1 MKTMTTASWPRRPRF
16 PNLCTGLALTAGLL
30 LVQGT
35 SVLADDYRLDVLD
48 KLRIRVVEWQTAEGA
63 VRDWSAIS
71 GDYAVGAAGQ
81 ISLPLVGELPVS
93 GKTTAEVAQE
103 IGVRMQKLFALRD
116 LPSASVELAQY
127 RPIFVA
133 GEVQTPG
140 EYPFAPNM
148 TVLKAIS
155 LGGGL
160 RRGDTGQRFARDFIR
175 ADGDASV
182 LIAERNRLLARRARL
197 QAEIAGQDSITM
209 PKELNEAP
217 EAAILLDSETQLM
230 KSRDRRQK
238 VQLKALADLKTLLQT
253 EIASL
258 DKKSE
263 TQTRQLGL
271 VADDLKKVDSLA
283 ERGLTISSRK
293 LTLEQRTAD
302 LQAALLDIDTAA
314 LKAKQDATKAAQD
327 ETNLIND
334 WDATLAQEMQNTESE
349 LEAVTLKLETS
360 QKLMS
365 EALMQSAD
373 AGAMK
378 RDASGADVTYVILR
392 EKDGRPTEIPATE
405 TTQILPGDV
414 IKVGYNVAM
423 R

>member
-1 MKTMTTASWPRRPRF
+1 M
-16 PNLCTGLALTAGLL
+16 LAAGLL
-30 LVQGT
+30 LAQGT
-35 SVLADDYRLDVLD
+35 SALAEDYRLDVLD
-48 KLRIRVVEWQTAEGA
+48 KLRIRVVEWQTTEGA

-103 IGVRMQKLFALRD
+103 IGLRMQKLFALRD
-116 LPSASVELAQY
+116 LPTASVELAQY

-148 TVLKAIS
+148 TVLKAVS

-160 RRGDTGQRFARDFIR
+160 RRADPGQRFARDFIR

-182 LIAERNRLLARRARL
+182 LVAERNRLLARRARL
-197 QAEIAGQDSITM
+197 QAEIAEQDSITM
-209 PKELNEAP
+209 PKELDQAP
-217 EAAILLDSETQLM
+217 EAAILLDSETELM

-263 TQTRQLGL
+263 TQTRQLSL
-271 VADDLKKVDSLA
+271 VEDDLKKVDSLA

-302 LQAALLDIDTAA
+302 LQAALLDIDTAT

-360 QKLMS
+360 RKLMS
-365 EALMQSAD
+365 EALLQSAD
-373 AGAMK
+373 AGATN
-378 RDASGADVTYVILR
+378 RDPSGADATYVILR

>member
-1 MKTMTTASWPRRPRF
+1 MTTVTTAGKPRRFRV
-16 PNLCTGLALTAGLL
+16 LAYARGVVAAAALL
-30 LVQGT
+30 LGPAA
-35 SVLADDYRLDVLD
+35 SAFGDDYKLDVLD
-48 KLRIRVVEWQTAEGA
+48 KLRIRVVEWQTAEGS
-63 VRDWSAIS
+63 VRDWSALS
-71 GDYAVGAAGQ
+71 GEYAVGVSGA

-93 GKTTAEVAQE
+93 GKTTAEVAVE
-103 IGVRMQKLFALRD
+103 IGERMRKLFALRD

-148 TVLKAIS
+148 TVLKAVS

-160 RRGDTGQRFARDFIR
+160 RRDDTGQRFARDFIR
-175 ADGDASV
+175 ADGDSSV
-182 LIAERNRLLARRARL
+182 LVAERNRLLARRARL
-197 QAEIAGQDSITM
+197 QAEIADAGSINV
-209 PKELNEAP
+209 PGELKSLP
-217 EAAILLDSETQLM
+217 EATILMESETELM
-230 KSRDRRQK
+230 RSRDRRQK
-238 VQLKALADLKTLLQT
+238 VQLTALADLKTLLQT

-271 VADDLKKVDSLA
+271 VEEDLKKVDSLA

-293 LTLEQRTAD
+293 LTLEQRVAD
-302 LQAALLDIDTAA
+302 LQAALLDIDTST
-314 LKAKQDATKAAQD
+314 LKAKQDATKAQQD

-360 QKLMS
+360 QKLMT

-373 AGAMK
+373 ASAVK
-378 RDASGADVTYVILR
+378 RDPSGADVTYVILR
-392 EKDGRPTEIPATE
+392 EKDGRATEVPATE

>member
-1 MKTMTTASWPRRPRF
+1 MKTVITASGPRLHVR
-16 PNLCTGLALTAGLL
+16 NLCRGLVLAAGLL
-30 LVQGT
+30 LAQGT
-35 SVLADDYRLDVLD
+35 SALAEDYRLDVLD
-48 KLRIRVVEWQTAEGA
+48 KLRIRVVEWQTTEGA

-103 IGVRMQKLFALRD
+103 IGLRMQKLFALRD
-116 LPSASVELAQY
+116 LPTASVELAQY

-148 TVLKAIS
+148 TVLKAVS

-160 RRGDTGQRFARDFIR
+160 RRADPGQRFARDFIR

-182 LIAERNRLLARRARL
+182 LVAERNRLLARRARL
-197 QAEIAGQDSITM
+197 QAEIAEQDSITM
-209 PKELNEAP
+209 PKELDQAP
-217 EAAILLDSETQLM
+217 EAAILLDSETELM

-263 TQTRQLGL
+263 TQTRQLSL
-271 VADDLKKVDSLA
+271 VEDDLKKVDSLA

-302 LQAALLDIDTAA
+302 LQAALLDIDTAT

-360 QKLMS
+360 RKLMS
-365 EALMQSAD
+365 EALLQSAD
-373 AGAMK
+373 AGATN
-378 RDASGADVTYVILR
+378 RDPSGADATYVILR

>member
-1 MKTMTTASWPRRPRF
+1 MKTMTTASQPRRLRLS
-16 PNLCTGLALTAGLL
+16 NVCTGLALMAGLFL
-30 LVQGT
+30 AQG
-35 SVLADDYRLDVLD
+35 SALADDYRLDVLD

-71 GDYAVGAAGQ
+71 GDYAVGPAGQ

-103 IGVRMQKLFALRD
+103 IGIRMQKLFALRD

-160 RRGDTGQRFARDFIR
+160 RRDDTGQRFARDFIR

-209 PKELNEAP
+209 PKELDEAP

-271 VADDLKKVDSLA
+271 VAEDLKKVDSLA

-293 LTLEQRTAD
+293 LALEQRTAD

-365 EALMQSAD
+365 EALMQSTE

-392 EKDGRPTEIPATE
+392 EKDGRPAEVPATE